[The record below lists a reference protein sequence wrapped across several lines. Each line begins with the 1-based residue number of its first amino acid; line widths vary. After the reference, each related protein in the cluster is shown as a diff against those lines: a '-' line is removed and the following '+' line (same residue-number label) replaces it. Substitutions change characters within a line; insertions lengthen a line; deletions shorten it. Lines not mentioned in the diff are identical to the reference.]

1 MHRKRKGNTMSKVK
15 ICLDAGHYGSNYNQS
30 PVVKK
35 YYESMMNWK
44 LHLLLKEELLK
55 RGFDVITTRPAQEP
69 DMGVYDRGAL
79 AKGCSL
85 FLSLHSNACD
95 TESVDYPVI
104 YRAYDNLNN
113 VDSLALPLIQGIAG
127 LMGTKQSGRT
137 ATRKNSSGGEYYG
150 VLRGARAVGVPFF
163 MIVEHSFHTN
173 KAATNWLLN
182 DENLK
187 RLAVLEANILAKYYG
202 MAEEVPEKPEV
213 ENKTLIMGAAEAT
226 AAQMAMFC
234 WRENPKPQ
242 LPACTLEQLAS
253 LFLEEGQAEGVR
265 GDIAFAQSIK
275 ETGYFKYGGIVL
287 PSQNNYAG
295 IGALNGNAQ
304 GQAASFPEPRIGVR
318 AQIQHLKA
326 YASAAPLA
334 RPCVDPRFN
343 LVTRGIAKYV
353 EWLGAE
359 DNPEGRGWAVPGK
372 GYGSSIVGLLN
383 KILAQQ
389 VPEAPGT
396 APEQPEAEIPEWQT
410 DGLKVLVEAGLIP
423 AEPWTG
429 RLGETITTGEV
440 IGLLGRLAAK

>member
-1 MHRKRKGNTMSKVK
+1 MNKVK
-15 ICLDAGHYGSNYNQS
+15 ICLDAGHYGSKYNQS
-30 PVVKK
+30 PVVKS

-55 RGFDVITTRPAQEP
+55 RGFDVMTTRSEQEP
-69 DMGVYDRGAL
+69 DMNVYDRGAM

-104 YRAYDNLNN
+104 YRAHDNLNN

-127 LMGTKQSGRT
+127 LMGTRQNGRT

-150 VLRGARAVGVPFF
+150 VLRGARTVGVPFF

-187 RLAVLEANILAKYYG
+187 RLAVLEAGILAKYYG
-202 MAEEVPEKPEV
+202 MAEVPEKPEV
-213 ENKTLIMGAAEAT
+213 ENKTPIMGVAEAT

-234 WRENPKPQ
+234 WSENPKPQ
-242 LPACTLEQLAS
+242 LPACTLEQLACM
-253 LFLEEGQAEGVR
+253 FLEEGQAEGVR

-275 ETGYFKYGGIVL
+275 ETGFFKYGGIVL

-334 RPCVDPRFN
+334 MPCVDPRFN
-343 LVTRGIAKYV
+343 LVTRGTAEYV

-359 DNPEGRGWAVPGK
+359 DNPNGRGWAVPGK
-372 GYGSSIVGLLN
+372 GYGSAIVGLLN
-383 KILAQQ
+383 KIVVQE
-389 VPEAPGT
+389 VPETPGT
-396 APEQPEAEIPEWQT
+396 APEQPEEPAYPEWQT
-410 DGLKVLVEAGLIP
+410 DGLKALVEAGVIDLGTW
-423 AEPWTG
+423 EG
-429 RLGETITTGEV
+429 RLGDKITVGEV
-440 IGLLGRLAAK
+440 VGILGKLGAVSKEAI

>member
-1 MHRKRKGNTMSKVK
+1 MSKVK
-15 ICLDAGHYGSNYNQS
+15 ICLDAGHYGSKYNQS

-44 LHLLLKEELLK
+44 LHLFLKEELLK
-55 RGFDVITTRPAQEP
+55 RGFDVMTTRPEQEP
-69 DMGVYDRGAL
+69 DMNVYDRGAM

-127 LMGTKQSGRT
+127 LMGTKQNGRT

-173 KAATNWLLN
+173 KAATNWLQSDN
-182 DENLK
+182 NLK
-187 RLAVLEANILAKYYG
+187 RLAAMEADILARYYG
-202 MAEEVPEKPEV
+202 LQQQAPEESEPES
-213 ENKTLIMGAAEAT
+213 KTLIMGASEAT
-226 AAQMAMFC
+226 ASQMALFC
-234 WRENPKPQ
+234 RKENPQPQ
-242 LPACTLEQLAS
+242 LPACTLEQLAEM
-253 LFLEEGQAEGVR
+253 FLEEGHAEGVR

-304 GQAASFPEPRIGVR
+304 GQAASFPEPRVGVR

-326 YASAAPLA
+326 YASDAPLTQ
-334 RPCVDPRFN
+334 PCVDPRFA
-343 LVTRGIAKYV
+343 LVTRSTAQFV

-359 DNPEGRGWAVPGK
+359 DNPAGRGWAVPGK
-372 GYGSSIVGLLN
+372 GYGSAIVGLLD
-383 KILAQQ
+383 KILAQE
-389 VPEAPGT
+389 VPEVPGT
-396 APEQPEAEIPEWQT
+396 APEQPGEPAPPEWQT
-410 DGLKVLVEAGLIP
+410 DGLKTLVDAGIIEL
-423 AEPWTG
+423 EPWES
-429 RLGETITTGEV
+429 RLGEAITVGEV
-440 IGLLGRLAAK
+440 IGLLGKMA